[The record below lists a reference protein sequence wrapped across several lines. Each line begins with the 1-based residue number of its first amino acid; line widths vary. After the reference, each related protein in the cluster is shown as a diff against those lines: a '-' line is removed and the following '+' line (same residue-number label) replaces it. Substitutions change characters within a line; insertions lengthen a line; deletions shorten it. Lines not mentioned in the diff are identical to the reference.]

1 MDASSSRPG
10 VRPVQTKRER
20 LHEALETLLGQM
32 APGEMIPAERE
43 LCTLYD
49 VSRGT
54 VRLVLDDLVSEG
66 RVERRHGSGTYVT
79 QPKMA
84 VMLSMTS
91 FTEDMKRRGLR
102 PAAKVLDF
110 KTQAADFKLARHL
123 VISPGE
129 DVHTVKRLRLA
140 DDRPMAIEILHVP
153 AARMPRLQRA
163 DVETKSFYQLVD
175 EHNIVLT
182 SGAETI
188 EATIVDVEEAALLDV
203 PVHSPAFLFQRTAY
217 DDAGSPIEYVR
228 SVYRG
233 DRYRIELELKPSLI

>member
-1 MDASSSRPG
+1 MSRSG
-10 VRPVQTKRER
+10 LRPVQTKRER
-20 LHEALETLLGQM
+20 LREALETLLGQSK
-32 APGEMIPAERE
+32 PGDMIPAERE
-43 LCTLYD
+43 MCSLYD

-66 RVERRHGSGTYVT
+66 RIERRHGSGTYVT

-102 PAAKVLDF
+102 PASRVLEF
-110 KTQAADFKLARHL
+110 TTRAADSKLARHL
-123 VISPGE
+123 VISPGV
-129 DVHTVKRLRLA
+129 DVYTVKRLRLA

-153 AARMPRLQRA
+153 AVRMPRLKRC

-182 SGAETI
+182 SGSETI
-188 EATIVDVEEAALLDV
+188 DATVVDDEEALLLEV

-217 DDAGSPIEYVR
+217 DDEGSPIEYVR
-228 SVYRG
+228 SIYRG
-233 DRYRIELELKPSLI
+233 DRYRIELDLKPSPA